1 MGTSLSAAEN
11 KSKVQASG
19 SASLK
24 TREYYNTSH
33 YNTRLVSKLR
43 MDIRKLFGTNVKRYR
58 EAAGLSQA
66 EIAARM
72 GVDRAYVSAI
82 ERGLQNATLLSIW
95 EIAQALEVR
104 PGALLEE
111 PDFSAPSSDN

>member
-1 MGTSLSAAEN
+1 
-11 KSKVQASG
+11 
-19 SASLK
+19 
-24 TREYYNTSH
+24 
-33 YNTRLVSKLR
+33 

-72 GVDRAYVSAI
+72 GVDRAYISAI
-82 ERGLQNATLLSIW
+82 ERGLQNATLLSVW

-104 PGALLEE
+104 PMELLAE
-111 PDFSAPSSDN
+111 PDSSAPPSEC

>member
-1 MGTSLSAAEN
+1 
-11 KSKVQASG
+11 
-19 SASLK
+19 
-24 TREYYNTSH
+24 
-33 YNTRLVSKLR
+33 
-43 MDIRKLFGTNVKRYR
+43 MDIRKLFGINVKRFR

-82 ERGLQNATLLSIW
+82 ERGLQNATLLSVW

-104 PGALLEE
+104 PVELLAE
-111 PDFSAPSSDN
+111 PDGSAPPSEC

>member
-1 MGTSLSAAEN
+1 
-11 KSKVQASG
+11 
-19 SASLK
+19 
-24 TREYYNTSH
+24 
-33 YNTRLVSKLR
+33 

-104 PGALLEE
+104 PVALLEE
-111 PDFSAPSSDN
+111 PDFSAPSSDS

>member
-1 MGTSLSAAEN
+1 
-11 KSKVQASG
+11 
-19 SASLK
+19 
-24 TREYYNTSH
+24 
-33 YNTRLVSKLR
+33 
-43 MDIRKLFGTNVKRYR
+43 MDIRKLFGINVKRFR

-72 GVDRAYVSAI
+72 GVDRAYISAI

-104 PGALLEE
+104 PVALLEE
-111 PDFSAPSSDN
+111 PDLSAPLSDS

>member
-1 MGTSLSAAEN
+1 M
-11 KSKVQASG
+11 QASG
-19 SASLK
+19 SVSRK
-24 TREYYNTSH
+24 TSEHYNTSH

-104 PGALLEE
+104 PVALLEE
-111 PDFSAPSSDN
+111 PDLSALPSDS

>member
-1 MGTSLSAAEN
+1 
-11 KSKVQASG
+11 
-19 SASLK
+19 
-24 TREYYNTSH
+24 
-33 YNTRLVSKLR
+33 

-104 PGALLEE
+104 PVALLAE
-111 PDFSAPSSDN
+111 PDGSAPPSEC

>member
-1 MGTSLSAAEN
+1 
-11 KSKVQASG
+11 
-19 SASLK
+19 
-24 TREYYNTSH
+24 
-33 YNTRLVSKLR
+33 

-82 ERGLQNATLLSIW
+82 ERGLQNATLLSVW

-104 PGALLEE
+104 PVELLAE
-111 PDFSAPSSDN
+111 PDGSAPPSEC